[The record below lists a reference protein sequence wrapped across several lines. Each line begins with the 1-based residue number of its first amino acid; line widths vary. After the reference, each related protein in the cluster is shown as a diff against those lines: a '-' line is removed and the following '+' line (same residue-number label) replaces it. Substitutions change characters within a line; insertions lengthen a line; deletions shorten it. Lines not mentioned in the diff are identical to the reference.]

1 MRLSVLGAGPGG
13 YVAALRAARLGARV
27 TVIEDSEVGGTCLN
41 WGCIPTKTIIA
52 STALLAKVRELED
65 FGIELKG
72 EIIPN
77 LSRIIDRKNKVVSTL
92 VKGIRGLFKNLN
104 ITLVS
109 GRGVLASPGTIVVTL
124 KDGTEETISS
134 DSVIIATGSR
144 PAAIPSLPFDGTHI
158 LSSTD
163 ALDLRQIPKSMLIV
177 GAGVI
182 GCEFACIFRE
192 LGSEVT
198 IIEMLPRALA
208 TEDREISDLF
218 EKELRKKKIKLITNV
233 RVEKTDIKED
243 GVHVLLSDGEKVI
256 AEKILVS
263 IGRAL
268 NTDGIGM
275 EEAGIR
281 RGPKGEII
289 VNNRMETSVSGIYAI
304 GDVTGGML
312 LAHKASAEGI
322 VAAGN
327 VMGRNTE
334 INYSIV
340 PAAIFTSPE
349 IASVGLREDQAIE
362 KNIGY
367 RVGRF
372 PFRALGKAH
381 AIGEIS
387 GMVKIIADSETDRII
402 GAHIMGPHA
411 SDLIAEAAVAMKA
424 GLTALQ
430 LAETIHAHPTLAEAV
445 MEAAEDVHQM
455 AVHLPGNK
463 ESRG

>member
-13 YVAALRAARLGARV
+13 YVAALRAAQLGARV

-198 IIEMLPRALA
+198 IVEMLPRALA
-208 TEDREISDLF
+208 AEDREISELL
-218 EKELRKKKIKLITNV
+218 EKEFRKKKIKLITNV
-233 RVEKTDIKED
+233 RVEKTAIKED

-256 AEKILVS
+256 TEKILVS

-268 NTDGIGM
+268 NTDGIGLD
-275 EEAGIR
+275 EAGIS

-327 VMGRNTE
+327 VMGQNTE

-362 KNIGY
+362 KGIDY

-387 GMVKIIADSETDRII
+387 GMVKIIAEAATDRII

-424 GLTALQ
+424 GLTARQ

-463 ESRG
+463 ERRG